1 VYPPTSASARRRR
14 QARRPCLRRNAACLK
29 ARSAAYLDPVVPGRA
44 RCFVASTFWK
54 PTKAVQ
60 SGSMANWSAT
70 MSGACTGTKSQS
82 CTGLGGSTARQGWSV
97 DAQGRL
103 PRVSVGGE
111 QQRVAIARAL
121 AMQPKVL
128 LLDEVT
134 SALDPGVSRSSRRM
148 GSRSQN
154 AQKSHR
160 LSFVLGDPHLAVGHS
175 ELIQEEGP
183 QEGHCIFALF
193 AVPQGTHVCLVLPHR
208 DGIPGVEVIAS

>member
-1 VYPPTSASARRRR
+1 VRVRGLSRNHARASA
-14 QARRPCLRRNAACLK
+14 AALLDK
-29 ARSAAYLDPVVPGRA
+29 VGLSTRKDAYPAFL
-44 RCFVASTFWK
+44 S
-54 PTKAVQ
+54 
-60 SGSMANWSAT
+60 
-70 MSGACTGTKSQS
+70 
-82 CTGLGGSTARQGWSV
+82 
-97 DAQGRL
+97 
-103 PRVSVGGE
+103 GGE

-160 LSFVLGDPHLAVGHS
+160 LSFVLGEPHLAVGHS

-193 AVPQGTHVCLVLPHR
+193 AVPEGTCPPR
-208 DGIPGVEVIAS
+208 SPTP